1 MTLFSAGVLFCAK
14 PNKDGLVRREYKVVI
29 CTTLF
34 ISIVCVVI
42 CMINPATI
50 LITECPKFDSS
61 HHHPPHHGG
70 HQQHHYETISPYNPN
85 TLDVLVRYNRYEEGG
100 DGVDTEMTEHVL
112 LLKYN
117 LTDKHIEHKLWEE
130 PKKSW
135 LSTVSRV
142 HQQSLDPVCSTQ
154 HYSRFHFLEAEIEEE
169 LKDRRVRLENTKS
182 IRITSHDTLNGQT
195 TPEEDQF
202 DLHRW
207 VRRICKNE
215 VGFTIAYLV
224 FMGVLIV
231 LEFVT
236 LVWYAFVVK
245 DVAALAAGGDGK
257 TGRTTPIKQNV
268 LGARGA

>member
-14 PNKDGLVRREYKVVI
+14 PNKDGLIWRSHRVAI

-34 ISIVCVVI
+34 ISIVCVII

-50 LITECPKFDSS
+50 LISECPKFDSS
-61 HHHPPHHGG
+61 HHHPHHHPKPHHV
-70 HQQHHYETISPYNPN
+70 ETISPYSESA
-85 TLDVLVRYNRYEEGG
+85 LSVLVMYNKDMG
-100 DGVDTEMTEHVL
+100 DGEMVEHAL

-117 LTDKHIEHKLWEE
+117 LTNKLIEKRVWEE
-130 PKKSW
+130 PKKTW
-135 LSTVSRV
+135 LSTVSEI
-142 HQQSLDPVCSTQ
+142 HAQSLDPVCSTQ

-169 LKDRRVRLENTKS
+169 LRDRKVGLESTKS
-182 IRITSHDTLNGQT
+182 IRITSHDSLNGQT

-224 FMGVLIV
+224 FMALLII

-236 LVWYAFVVK
+236 LLWYAFQMK
-245 DVAALAAGGDGK
+245 DV
-257 TGRTTPIKQNV
+257 TPVGAIEELKKSRVNEKQNV
-268 LGARGA
+268 LGK